1 MKFLKPGVDLQS
13 VLTDAGELGRYYY
26 VSEKKPDGPEPDLS
40 GYACERIIVAI
51 ENGSLAPIPFA
62 VCIDFDGTVRLV
74 NLTAALEVE
83 LLDKVIKDSDIALP
97 PGIVAGPGH
106 PAFEKPN

>member
-1 MKFLKPGVDLQS
+1 MKFLKDGNDLQS
-13 VLTDAGELGRYYY
+13 VTTSDGKDGRHYY
-26 VSEKKPDGPEPDLS
+26 VTDDADKKLS
-40 GYACERIIVAI
+40 AVGEHACERIIVVL

-62 VCIDFDGTVRLV
+62 VCIDFDGTLRLV

-83 LLDKVIKDSDIALP
+83 MLDKVVKESGIELP
-97 PGIVAGPGH
+97 AGVLPGPGH